1 MLSRVKYDGSGFF
14 NFLDKMVTLQLIR
27 NEWWR
32 FGLTVLCF
40 VGSAWG
46 IEPVS
51 GDFATINDSR
61 SNQLVVWRT
70 AVNPEIYVF
79 DFPNLTMQGRT
90 FNRITH
96 FAERQSGAPAL
107 RVFNDEEMAQH
118 IAAAKRT
125 IADFAFG
132 HDVMVWDLAQFFT
145 MADRDKVELNPEE
158 TALRDFLVEQ
168 GLLRFWR
175 SIWLPLKP
183 LSVILSVPQVQ
194 DKRDDEP
201 RITRLA
207 RYTVLLH
214 EMAHGEYF
222 SNPPYATY
230 CQHFWNDSLN
240 DEQREK
246 FRAFLTKYNY
256 SVKDKD
262 LLINEVQAYLMFT
275 PDPSSFNA
283 KKLDVLPQE
292 LDAMRNAFR
301 SGGPPTRLPLTHK
314 E

>member
-1 MLSRVKYDGSGFF
+1 M
-14 NFLDKMVTLQLIR
+14 TLQLIR
-27 NEWWR
+27 NQLWR
-32 FGLTVLCF
+32 FCLTVLCF
-40 VGSAWG
+40 VGTASG

-51 GDFATINDSR
+51 GDFTTINDAR
-61 SNQLVVWRT
+61 SNQLVIWRT
-70 AVNPEIYVF
+70 VVNPEIYVF

-96 FAERQSGAPAL
+96 FTEQQSGAPAL
-107 RVFNDEEMAQH
+107 RVFNDAEMAQH

-125 IADFAFG
+125 VADFAFG

-145 MADRDKVELNPEE
+145 MADHDKVELSPEE

-168 GLLRFWR
+168 GLLGFWR
-175 SIWLPLKP
+175 RIWLPLKP
-183 LSVILSVPQVQ
+183 LGVILSVPQVQ

-201 RITRLA
+201 PVTKLA

-230 CQHFWNDSLN
+230 CQHFWNESLN

-256 SVKDKD
+256 SIKDND

-292 LDAMRNAFR
+292 LDAMRNTFR
-301 SGGPPTRLPLTHK
+301 SGGPPTKLPLTQK